1 MESTTPWRSD
11 RRDRATLVGI
21 TGMILATTLLV
32 YLPAEIP
39 IVDDWTYAWS
49 VEHFLHTGELRMLE
63 WSAHYP
69 LAQVLWGALFS
80 QLFGFSFVVLRLS
93 TLVLAWAGLLAFFL
107 TLREVGIGPFP
118 AGLATL
124 ALWCNPV
131 FFVLSHSFMT
141 DVPFVSAMNAA
152 LLFYVRWVNRRRTWD
167 LGLGSVL
174 TMLAFLNRQLG
185 AALALIPL
193 GYLLLARWLGR
204 ERWTLPWSQLIYLL
218 MPFLGIGLTL
228 WWIKAGHGET
238 RIYIQKAQNLRLLL
252 AISGWRYVQE
262 LLHLLLY
269 LGLALWPLAWT
280 AFGRLSRH
288 GLIWAS
294 GVAAVL
300 SGLCLWQAGTLPN
313 PLGVMLT
320 WDELGH
326 SSPLIT
332 REPAQRQLPLWS
344 QALVLG
350 MALSGAVVI
359 MAVLWDSWRRWL
371 HGVRGPG
378 TVLLLNSLMQGLLLG
393 VLWLFY
399 DRYYLP
405 LLPGVMA
412 LLIGLLRPTRAVKI
426 LGIAGVLLW
435 GIIAIS
441 GTIDLFRCN
450 MTVAEAR
457 TWLLRQGVAPEHIDA
472 GYALNGWWLYAH
484 ARSEPPRRGREPDVP
499 WITGWTALPYKI
511 AGAADP
517 SYAVVRS
524 FRWRTLWAALDTV
537 YVLEHTAVK
546 EQWNLP
552 SLLTREQ
559 QIP

>member
-1 MESTTPWRSD
+1 MPQSCSTCD
-11 RRDRATLVGI
+11 GL
-21 TGMILATTLLV
+21 TG
-32 YLPAEIP
+32 
-39 IVDDWTYAWS
+39 
-49 VEHFLHTGELRMLE
+49 G
-63 WSAHYP
+63 
-69 LAQVLWGALFS
+69 
-80 QLFGFSFVVLRLS
+80 
-93 TLVLAWAGLLAFFL
+93 
-107 TLREVGIGPFP
+107 
-118 AGLATL
+118 
-124 ALWCNPV
+124 
-131 FFVLSHSFMT
+131 
-141 DVPFVSAMNAA
+141 
-152 LLFYVRWVNRRRTWD
+152 RTWD
-167 LGLGSVL
+167 LCLGNVL

-204 ERWTLPWSQLIYLL
+204 ERWTLPWSQLICLL

-238 RIYIQKAQNLRLLL
+238 RVYIQKAQNLRLLL

-262 LLHLLLY
+262 LLHLLLH
-269 LGLALWPLAWT
+269 LGLVLWPLAWT

-288 GLIWAS
+288 ALIGAS
-294 GVAAVL
+294 GVVAVL

-313 PLGVMLT
+313 PLGVTLT

-359 MAVLWDSWRRWL
+359 LAALWDSWRRWL

-426 LGIAGVLLW
+426 LASPGCC
-435 GIIAIS
+435 S
-441 GTIDLFRCN
+441 G
-450 MTVAEAR
+450 
-457 TWLLRQGVAPEHIDA
+457 G
-472 GYALNGWWLYAH
+472 
-484 ARSEPPRRGREPDVP
+484 
-499 WITGWTALPYKI
+499 
-511 AGAADP
+511 
-517 SYAVVRS
+517 
-524 FRWRTLWAALDTV
+524 
-537 YVLEHTAVK
+537 
-546 EQWNLP
+546 
-552 SLLTREQ
+552 
-559 QIP
+559 